1 MKNILRQSWKI
12 VVAVLSTAIGSLIV
26 ISYIQWW
33 GALANVTNAVWGAVS
48 QATVNATTYRIP
60 IWTVVVAVAFVA
72 LT

>member
-12 VVAVLSTAIGSLIV
+12 VVSVLSTAIGSLMV

-33 GALANVTNAVWGAVS
+33 GALANGNNAVWGAVS